1 MEYTKKLTVKIVDI
15 NADKPVALLNSK
27 TASDL
32 LAVALNRVEVKCN
45 GDSQIFILDITD
57 TLIDENTIG
66 IYKDLTGVNKLKDGD
81 KVDVKVVP
89 SPASVHHIIKKIK
102 NKALTATEINE
113 IINDVVDNRLSEI
126 EISAFLTAVSINGL
140 NLDETSDICKAMID
154 VGNIIKFDVPQV
166 LDKHSIGGI
175 NGRVSIVVTP
185 IITALGYVMPKTASR
200 AISSAAGTA
209 DCMDVLADVSF
220 SVEEIED
227 MVAKVGGIVAW
238 NGKVDLC
245 PADDKMIK
253 IRHSLGLD
261 PEGLVIASVLAKKK
275 SVSATHLIIDIPV
288 GPTVKV
294 KNQEEVDR
302 WAGKFLKIC
311 KDIGIK
317 AQVIAT
323 DGSIPS
329 GKYFGPALEAR
340 GAFEILENKYFDNFA
355 EKSCVIAGRLLEL
368 VERVEPGK
376 GYDLAKET
384 LESGAALKKFK
395 EILKAQNGR
404 IFSSEEIPFAKHKQD
419 IFVENGGKIT
429 GMNVSNLTKIARTA
443 GAPHDHLAGVVL
455 NKKVGD
461 NINPN
466 ELFFTIH
473 ASSQEKL
480 MIATELAHD
489 TLKDTIEI
497 MPEEVNQ

>member
-1 MEYTKKLTVKIVDI
+1 MEYTKKLTVKIIDI
-15 NADKPVALLNSK
+15 DADKPIALLNSK

-32 LAVALNRVEVKCN
+32 LAVALNRIDVKNN
-45 GDSQIFILDITD
+45 GVSKIFILDITD
-57 TLIDENTIG
+57 SLIDENTIG
-66 IYKDLTGVNKLKDGD
+66 IYKDVTGVTKLKDGD
-81 KVDVKVVP
+81 KVEVKVVP
-89 SPASVHHIIKKIK
+89 SPSSVHHIVKKIR
-102 NKALTATEINE
+102 NNALNETEIKE
-113 IINDVVDNRLSEI
+113 IINDVVNDRLSEI

-140 NLDETSDICKAMID
+140 NLDETTNICKSMIE
-154 VGNIIKFDVPQV
+154 VGNVIKFDVPQV

-209 DCMDVLADVSF
+209 DCMEVLGDVSF
-220 SVEEIED
+220 SVKDIEK
-227 MVAKVGGIVAW
+227 MVSKVGGIVAW

-294 KNQEEVDR
+294 RSKEEVDR
-302 WAGKFLKIC
+302 WASKFLIIC

-317 AQVIAT
+317 AQVVQS
-323 DGSIPS
+323 DGAVPC
-329 GKYFGPALEAR
+329 GKYFGAALEAK
-340 GAFEILENKYFDNFA
+340 GALEVLENKYFDNFA

-384 LESGAALKKFK
+384 LKSGAALNKFK

-404 IFSSEEIPFAKHKQD
+404 IFSSEEIPVANYKQEILAKD
-419 IFVENGGKIT
+419 VGKIV

-443 GAPHDHLAGVVL
+443 GAPHDKVAGLVL

-461 NINPN
+461 IVKPK
-466 ELFFTIH
+466 ELIFTIH
-473 ASSQEKL
+473 ANSKEKL
-480 MIATELAHD
+480 KIATELAND
-489 TLKDTIEI
+489 TMTDTIKI
-497 MPEEVNQ
+497 MKEEVNQ